1 MLSLSLLLFIPEHR
15 QPIEIE
21 EDNYFVEVSILVMG
35 MMQPGENHYS
45 MSHLIKKG

>member
-1 MLSLSLLLFIPEHR
+1 MEDHR
-15 QPIEIE
+15 HPIEIEEEE

>member
-1 MLSLSLLLFIPEHR
+1 MEDHR
-15 QPIEIE
+15 HPIEIEEEDE

-35 MMQPGENHYS
+35 MMLPVENHYS